1 MTMKSPSPIFKST
14 RYGPGAKGGGVGGGN
29 ACFELCIK
37 NFIKNENAVYKDN
50 FLSLFVYTTV
60 LVKMN

>member
-1 MTMKSPSPIFKST
+1 MTMNSPSPSIKST
-14 RYGPGAKGGGVGGGN
+14 RYGPGARGGGGGN
-29 ACFELCIK
+29 ACFELCMK
-37 NFIKNENAVYKDN
+37 NFIKNENAVYTDN